1 MSLRSTL
8 VVAASC
14 SLSLSSLVAMGCSSS
29 APSDTSTPSDEKL
42 ASATIAGHAPVSPFV
57 PPQPAGCVAATA
69 YDLCFAFEGATPLA
83 VVIELPEAAH
93 PQAIAVV
100 HFHRDD
106 QTQDRRV
113 LDGVKFPISDAKR
126 ELRLYFQVY
135 PGSYR
140 IEVGVDVDGDG
151 NPEGPGD
158 LVGWSSEN
166 VDAPIVDEA
175 AAALVD
181 VAASPIEASFAL
193 ATRP

>member
-1 MSLRSTL
+1 MFVRSTL
-8 VVAASC
+8 VVAALC
-14 SLSLSSLVAMGCSSS
+14 PLMSLVTMGCASS
-29 APSDTSTPSDEKL
+29 APAETPAPNDEKL
-42 ASATIAGHAPVSPFV
+42 ASATVSGHAPVSPFV

-69 YDLCFAFEGATPLA
+69 YDLCFAFTGATPLA

-93 PQAIAVV
+93 PHAIAVV

-106 QTQDRRV
+106 DTHDGRV
-113 LDGVKFPISDAKR
+113 LDGVKFPIDDAKR

-140 IEVGVDVDGDG
+140 IEVGVDADGDG
-151 NPEGPGD
+151 DPEGPND

-166 VDAPIVDEA
+166 VDAPIVDES

-181 VAASPIEASFAL
+181 VAASPIEAKFAL
-193 ATRP
+193 APRP